1 MTDTVKNHAGGVI
14 LVVDDEESIR
24 FTFQNFLEDEGLTT
38 STAANYDDAL
48 EMVQETQFDLIFIDI
63 ILGGKTGMDLLKA
76 VKQAAPDTEVIIIT
90 GAPTVET
97 ASRALR
103 LGALDYIVKPVRQE
117 TLLRITDLALNHKRL
132 REAKDTYR
140 LNLEAIF
147 RSVRDAI
154 ITVDGKMIV
163 AEVNPAAEELCGIR
177 RDEAV
182 GKPLR
187 DIAPE
192 CWAAC
197 LDVLEMTV
205 FQGKQVKRSR
215 IECGSKEHPD
225 QIVSVTASPL
235 LRPDGTSS
243 GGVMVIRNET
253 PLIKLERDLAES
265 RQLGRI
271 VGKSDGI
278 RKVLSM
284 IQALGDVQTSVL
296 VTGESGTG
304 KELVADALHG
314 AGNRRESNL
323 VKINCGALSEELLE
337 SELFG
342 HVRGAFTGAV
352 KNKVGRFQRANGGTI
367 FLDEIGEMSPRM
379 QIRFLRV
386 LETMEFE
393 RVGDSTPMKVD
404 VRVVAATNR
413 DLEEWTKAGKFREDL
428 YFRLKVVEINIPPLR
443 ERRHD
448 IPLLVRHFLHKF
460 NTKFSKSIEGID
472 DTVMSMFMN
481 HPWPGNVRQLEN
493 ILEHAFVLGR
503 RSVISPRELP
513 ADFITAAAVP
523 SLADGGDA
531 SAEVQAILEA
541 LRQARYN
548 KSKAARLLGISRRT
562 LYRKLE
568 KHEILAD

>member
-1 MTDTVKNHAGGVI
+1 VNGQADAVAGSLI

-24 FTFQNFLEDEGLTT
+24 FTFQSFLEDEGFTI
-38 STAANYDDAL
+38 STAADYDAAM
-48 EMVQETQFDLIFIDI
+48 EMVHETKFDLIFIDI

-76 VKQAAPDTEVIIIT
+76 VKEVAPDTEVIIIT

-97 ASRALR
+97 ASSALR

-117 TLLRITDLALNHKRL
+117 TLLRITELALNHKQL
-132 REAKDTYR
+132 RETKEAYR

-154 ITVDGKMIV
+154 ITVDENLIV
-163 AEVNPAAEELCGIR
+163 AEVNSASEGLCDIR
-177 RDEAV
+177 RAEAV

-187 DIAPE
+187 SLSHFTTGK
-192 CWAAC
+192 C
-197 LDVLEMTV
+197 LKALEETV
-205 FQGKQVKRSR
+205 VHKKSIELSR
-215 IECGSKEHPD
+215 IDCDSREHPG
-225 QIVSVTASPL
+225 QIVSVTATPL
-235 LRPDGTSS
+235 LRHDGTTS
-243 GGVMVIRNET
+243 GGVIVIRNET
-253 PLIKLERDLAES
+253 RIIELERCVAES
-265 RQLGRI
+265 RQLGKI

-304 KELVADALHG
+304 KELVADALHA
-314 AGNRRESNL
+314 AGSRRESNL

-352 KNKVGRFQRANGGTI
+352 KDKVGRFQRAHGGTI

-393 RVGDSTPMKVD
+393 RVGDSTPIKVD
-404 VRVVAATNR
+404 VRIVAATNR
-413 DLEEWTKAGKFREDL
+413 DLEQKTKDGEFREDL

-448 IPLLVRHFLHKF
+448 IPLLVRHFLHMF
-460 NTKFSKSIEGID
+460 NTKFSKRVEGVD
-472 DTVMSMFMN
+472 DSVMAMFMN

-503 RSVISPRELP
+503 RSNISPRELP
-513 ADFITAAAVP
+513 EDFTEGATALSTGEAGEGLVEAR
-523 SLADGGDA
+523 
-531 SAEVQAILEA
+531 AIREA
-541 LRQARYN
+541 LQTARYN
-548 KSKAARLLGISRRT
+548 KTEAARLLGISRRT

-568 KHEILAD
+568 QHKIRTE

>member
-1 MTDTVKNHAGGVI
+1 MTGAVENHAGGAV

-24 FTFQNFLEDEGLTT
+24 FTFQSFLEDEGFTT
-38 STAANYDDAL
+38 STAANYDDAM
-48 EMVQETQFDLIFIDI
+48 EMVQKIEFDLIFIDI

-97 ASRALR
+97 AAKALR

-117 TLLRITDLALNHKRL
+117 TLLRITELALNHKRL
-132 REAKDTYR
+132 REAKEAYR

-177 RDEAV
+177 RGEAV
-182 GKPLR
+182 GEPLQSLSHFTTGK
-187 DIAPE
+187 
-192 CWAAC
+192 C
-197 LDVLEMTV
+197 LRALEETV
-205 FQGKQVKRSR
+205 IQRKRIELSR
-215 IECGSKEHPD
+215 IECESKEHPG
-225 QIVSVTASPL
+225 QIVSVTATPL
-235 LRPDGTSS
+235 LRHDGTTS
-243 GGVMVIRNET
+243 GGVIVIRNET
-253 PLIKLERDLAES
+253 PLIELEQCLAES

-314 AGNRRESNL
+314 AGNRRGSNL

-352 KNKVGRFQRANGGTI
+352 KDKIGRFQRAHGGTI

-393 RVGDSTPMKVD
+393 RVGDSTPIKVD

-413 DLEEWTKAGKFREDL
+413 DLEERTKAGKFREDL

-460 NTKFSKSIEGID
+460 NDKFSKKIEGVD
-472 DTVMSMFMN
+472 DSVMAMFLN

-503 RSVISPRELP
+503 RRTISPLELP
-513 ADFITAAAVP
+513 ADFVSTAAIP
-523 SLADGGDA
+523 SPVGGGDED
-531 SAEVQAILEA
+531 AEVQAILEA
-541 LRQARYN
+541 LRQARFN
-548 KSKAARLLGISRRT
+548 KSEAARLLGISRRT

-568 KHEILAD
+568 QHKISTE